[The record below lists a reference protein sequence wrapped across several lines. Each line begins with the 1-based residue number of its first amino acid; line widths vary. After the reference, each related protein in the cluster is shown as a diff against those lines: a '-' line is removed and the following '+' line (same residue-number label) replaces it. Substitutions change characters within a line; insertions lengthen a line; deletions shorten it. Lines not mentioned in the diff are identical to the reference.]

1 MGCLL
6 FDTPQYIHNTLH
18 PDSIGKPYL
27 VERSE
32 FEWDGE
38 IRDEIELGILEEAHL

>member
-1 MGCLL
+1 MRIKIFQVLKH
-6 FDTPQYIHNTLH
+6 FDCKHIGNAITEVNQCTTL
-18 PDSIGKPYL
+18 
-27 VERSE
+27 E